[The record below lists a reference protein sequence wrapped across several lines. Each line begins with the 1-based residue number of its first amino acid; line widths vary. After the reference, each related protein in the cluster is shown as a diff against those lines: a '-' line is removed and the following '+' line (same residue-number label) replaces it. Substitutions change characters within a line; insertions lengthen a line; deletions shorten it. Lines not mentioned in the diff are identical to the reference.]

1 MLFRTFSSQRLR
13 FKQGESGLVQRG
25 YRVLTIS
32 VWIMAMQ
39 GLLMEHSL
47 KLIRVPNIVESLL
60 RA

>member
-1 MLFRTFSSQRLR
+1 MLLRTFSSQGLG
-13 FKQGESGLVQRG
+13 FKQGETGLVQRG